1 MKNIKHIFFDLDH
14 TLWDFERNS
23 SETLSEI
30 FLEFNL
36 AAFIDNKER
45 FLATYQTVNGQYWK
59 KYRDGVIDKHTVRFG
74 RFADTLNRFNV
85 PDAAILGQQIGDE
98 YVKRGPHKKHL
109 FEGTHETLSYL
120 KDRYELH
127 IITNGFKEVQ
137 SVKMNGADLDQY
149 FKVILCSE
157 DVGVNKP
164 NRKVFEK
171 ALELAAG
178 FPENSLMIG
187 DNLEAD
193 IIGAQK
199 VGIKTILF
207 DPKKEHQ
214 TSVTPIIHYLKDL
227 QNLL

>member
-1 MKNIKHIFFDLDH
+1 MKDVEHIFFDLDH
-14 TLWDFERNS
+14 TLWDFEKNS

-30 FLEFNL
+30 FHEFELQQFVN
-36 AAFIDNKER
+36 NKER

-59 KYRDGVIDKHTVRFG
+59 KYRDGVIDKQTVRFG

-85 PDAAILGQQIGDE
+85 PDAEILGQKIGDE
-98 YVKRGPHKKHL
+98 YVKRGPHKTHL
-109 FEGTHETLSYL
+109 FEDTHETLTYL
-120 KDRYELH
+120 KSRYELH

-137 SVKMNGADLDQY
+137 SIKMAGSDLNQY
-149 FKVILCSE
+149 FQVILCSE

-164 NRKVFEK
+164 NKKVFHK
-171 ALELAAG
+171 ALDLATGTAS
-178 FPENSLMIG
+178 NSLMIG

-193 IIGAQK
+193 ILGAQK
-199 VGIKTILF
+199 VGIRTILF

>member
-1 MKNIKHIFFDLDH
+1 MNKIEHIFFDLDH
-14 TLWDFERNS
+14 TLWDFEKNS
-23 SETLSEI
+23 SETLTEI
-30 FLEFNL
+30 FHEFQLEKFV
-36 AAFIDNKER
+36 DNRER

-59 KYRDGVIDKHTVRFG
+59 KYRDGIIDKQTVRFG
-74 RFADTLNRFNV
+74 RFADTLNRFNI
-85 PDAAILGQQIGDE
+85 PDAERLGQQIGDE
-98 YVKRGPHKKHL
+98 YVKRGPHKTHL
-109 FEGTHETLSYL
+109 FEGTHETLAYL
-120 KDRYELH
+120 KGRYQLH

-137 SVKMNGADLDQY
+137 SVKMAGADLNKY
-149 FKVILCSE
+149 FDIILCSE

-164 NRKVFEK
+164 NKKVFHR

-178 FPENSLMIG
+178 KPENSVMIG

-199 VGIKTILF
+199 VGISTILF

-214 TSVTPIIHYLKDL
+214 TSITPTIHYLKDL